1 MENKAAKDS
10 GVCPVCNVLAT
21 KRCSRCASVYYCSVE
36 HQKEH
41 WSDHKAGCKKTQRAN
56 EDQSSARKSLTSAQK
71 NARIPKVIGS
81 IFTVD
86 AILFP
91 ADEDR
96 PRVVQMGFIVKS
108 DEDGG
113 AGMSDTWHLY
123 DMSYFERLLGDK
135 MIGRSP
141 VYHKKPGGVLIP
153 GGYTLELVYRDNYA
167 NDGSKSNRSIQNL
180 TGGNS
185 VHDFRGNVLGLR
197 RPGSGEGGIPSDLV
211 VNIEE
216 GDLEILKNYFIG
228 YGRATTHHPDSL
240 GPDPSNWPSSL
251 GDFKILQL

>member
-1 MENKAAKDS
+1 MENFLK
-10 GVCPVCNVLAT
+10 
-21 KRCSRCASVYYCSVE
+21 
-36 HQKEH
+36 H
-41 WSDHKAGCKKTQRAN
+41 WSDHKAECKKTQRAN

-71 NARIPKVIGS
+71 NARIPKAIGS

-108 DEDGG
+108 DEDG

-123 DMSYFERLLGDK
+123 DMSYFERLLGDR

-167 NDGSKSNRSIQNL
+167 NDGSKSNRSIQNI
-180 TGGNS
+180 TGGNT
-185 VHDFRGNVLGLR
+185 VHDFRGERLGIEADR
-197 RPGSGEGGIPSDLV
+197 GAERGGIPSDLV

-216 GDLEILKNYFIG
+216 GDLEILRKYFIG

-240 GPDPSNWPSSL
+240 GPDPSNWPSNL
-251 GDFKILQL
+251 GDFKVVQL